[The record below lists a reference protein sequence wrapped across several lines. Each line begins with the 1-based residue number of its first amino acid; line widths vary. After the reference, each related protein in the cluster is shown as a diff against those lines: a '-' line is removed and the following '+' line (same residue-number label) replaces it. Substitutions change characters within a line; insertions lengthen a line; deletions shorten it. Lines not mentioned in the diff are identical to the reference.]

1 MTGTDLPPDQEIL
14 GRILPAL
21 TMAVQLLEVRE
32 QQLGRRA
39 AAAAAQTRDQIAHD
53 RSEEVSQRAVAHT
66 VTGPARSTPRWYAQ
80 ASMEDL
86 ARVWCQAAKFA
97 DADGR
102 LERVADAVEAEW
114 RRRAPGAMADYD
126 AARAGGATRPDAM
139 RPLIQR
145 LGAEAASS
153 RPTATGPTATGP
165 TANAG
170 AAPAA
175 TRRPSSPMPGQAQP
189 AGSPRAAPSAA
200 GTDPGDLHTGPAP
213 RRSAYAAR
221 AAAARTVP
229 VWTTG
234 RGGRGRP
241 VTVHDPQ
248 THTTAPDRRRSPRP
262 AR

>member
-1 MTGTDLPPDQEIL
+1 MSGTDLPPDQEIL
-14 GRILPAL
+14 GRVLPAL

-32 QQLGRRA
+32 QQLGRM
-39 AAAAAQTRDQIAHD
+39 AAAQAAQARDQIAHD
-53 RSEEVSQRAVAHT
+53 RSEEASQRAVAHT
-66 VTGPARSTPRWYAQ
+66 VTGAARSTPRWYAQ

-97 DADGR
+97 DNDFR

-114 RRRAPGAMADYD
+114 RRRAPAAMADYD
-126 AARAGGATRPDAM
+126 TARASGASRPGAM

-145 LGAEAASS
+145 LGAEAATS
-153 RPTATGPTATGP
+153 RPTATGPTAT
-165 TANAG
+165 AG
-170 AAPAA
+170 AAPGA
-175 TRRPSSPMPGQAQP
+175 TRRPSSTPGQAQP
-189 AGSPRAAPSAA
+189 TGSPRAAASAA
-200 GTDPGDLHTGPAP
+200 APDPGDLRTRPMH

-248 THTTAPDRRRSPRP
+248 TRTTAPDRRRSPRP